1 MKGSKYQEVLHSCP
15 TCVRIR
21 ISIMMLLLWK
31 NLATLLANQNTSKM
45 FTQLRVINQNA
56 RRSIKKRIELH
67 KEVSKDS
74 TITEEP
80 ASTSIEDLDTFD
92 HLEPLFDEG
101 AEEIS
106 FEEQKLRP
114 KIGEYWQIRIGKHSL
129 YDKIVAENPLRV
141 KYSEPSI
148 REKFHNLN
156 DKINDV
162 FEADVHK
169 KVTPHQI
176 IHKGKTLVF

>member
-1 MKGSKYQEVLHSCP
+1 MFLPLEWILSLETSQHSLQHVKTEVRNC
-15 TCVRIR
+15 
-21 ISIMMLLLWK
+21 
-31 NLATLLANQNTSKM
+31 A
-45 FTQLRVINQNA
+45 F
-56 RRSIKKRIELH
+56 
-67 KEVSKDS
+67 
-74 TITEEP
+74 
-80 ASTSIEDLDTFD
+80 
-92 HLEPLFDEG
+92 
-101 AEEIS
+101 
-106 FEEQKLRP
+106 
-114 KIGEYWQIRIGKHSL
+114 SL

-148 REKFHNLN
+148 RGKFHNLN

>member
-1 MKGSKYQEVLHSCP
+1 MKGSKYQEVLHPCP
-15 TCVRIR
+15 TCVRIQ
-21 ISIMMLLLWK
+21 ISIMMLHLWK

-101 AEEIS
+101 
-106 FEEQKLRP
+106 
-114 KIGEYWQIRIGKHSL
+114 EYWQIRIGKHSL

-148 REKFHNLN
+148 RGKFHNLN

-176 IHKGKTLVF
+176 IHKGKTRVFYRS